1 MTATATAMT
10 MTEARAALP
19 QVLDRVAAGE
29 EITIT
34 RYGKPAAVIVRPDV
48 VHPRIRAEIVTGE
61 GGWHSARRR
70 RGAAG
75 LRILDATP
83 MDTGDLLSEL
93 DSLRGRHA

>member
-1 MTATATAMT
+1 MIDMSAMT

-34 RYGKPAAVIVRPDV
+34 RHGKPAAVVVRPGIAYPQ
-48 VHPRIRAEIVTGE
+48 PRVEVAA
-61 GGWHSARRR
+61 GGLHAATRR

-75 LRILDATP
+75 RRILHAAP
-83 MDTGDLLSEL
+83 MDVEDLLSEL
-93 DSLRGRHA
+93 DSIRGRRA